1 MLWLNFFIILKSTR
15 FCVVQIDEEK
25 SVVKN
30 AEMTDRIENAMM
42 RQNRISSK
50 EKATNVLIMDHSVN
64 YSIYKK

>member
-50 EKATNVLIMDHSVN
+50 
-64 YSIYKK
+64 